1 MRTRPTLVAQDGM
14 TIIEVMVAMVVLLVG
29 ALGVLGMIQA
39 SRSST
44 KQTTSR
50 EQGVNLAREL
60 VERARQVPYTSIT
73 ALGSAAALAAA
84 LPETPSVTAGAFTVT
99 RRNIVYTVT
108 VTACSI
114 DDPQDGAGAGDAS
127 FCDAPSGAGPGGAGT
142 SKVLGYNVAWS
153 GDPIIALCAVATSNG
168 AIGNLVSGL
177 TGNLLGLAQGGAQVS
192 ACASNPTT
200 SVAYDAVPD
209 DLRRVRINLTW
220 NDGRARSL
228 TQTTLLAA
236 PR

>member
-1 MRTRPTLVAQDGM
+1 M

-29 ALGVLGMIQA
+29 VLGVLGMIQSSLA
-39 SRSST
+39 ST
-44 KQTTSR
+44 TATTSR
-50 EQGVNLAREL
+50 EQGTNLAREL
-60 VERARQVPYTSIT
+60 VERARQVSYSTVT
-73 ALGSAAALAAA
+73 ASGAPAALAAA
-84 LPETPSVTAGAFTVT
+84 LPEQPTVTAGAFTVT

-127 FCDAPSGAGPGGAGT
+127 FCDAPSGAGTPSAGT

-153 GDPIIALCAVATSNG
+153 GDPITALCTVVTSNG
-168 AIGNLVSGL
+168 VVGNLVSGL

-192 ACASNPTT
+192 SCAGNPTK
-200 SVAYDAVPD
+200 SVAYDTAPD
-209 DLRRVRINLTW
+209 DLRRVQIRVTW
-220 NDGRARSL
+220 SAGAQSL